1 MAESVVSSILRWLRA
16 GYPEGVPPKDY
27 YPLLALL
34 RDTLSNEEFED
45 IISRIESLDADPIRL
60 SDIRSA
66 IEHVTSEPPSDD
78 DVRAI
83 AARLAAVGWP
93 LSGGAR
99 RVAAEHAA
107 ENPVEAP
114 KPPQQNPVQRALAWL
129 RAGYPD
135 GIPSTDYVPIL
146 ALLRRR
152 LNDDEVREVA
162 DALIAQDIEQDGIVS
177 RVDAQV
183 LMTKVLGELPT
194 DDDLHRV
201 EKRLAESGW
210 NLV

>member
-1 MAESVVSSILRWLRA
+1 MADTVVSSILRWLRA

-34 RDTLSNEEFED
+34 RDTLSNEEFEE
-45 IISRIESLDADPIRL
+45 IITRIESMDAEPIRL
-60 SDIRSA
+60 RDIRAA
-66 IEHVTSEPPSDD
+66 IEHVTSDRPGDE
-78 DVRAI
+78 DVRAV

-99 RVAAEHAA
+99 RLAQEHAA
-107 ENPVEAP
+107 ENPVESPRAHL
-114 KPPQQNPVQRALAWL
+114 NPAQRALAWL

-135 GIPSTDYVPIL
+135 GIPETDYVPIL

-152 LNDDEVREVA
+152 LDDDAVREVA
-162 DALIAQDIEQDGIVS
+162 DALIAQDVEKDGVVS

-183 LMTKVLGELPT
+183 LMTKVLGGLPT
-194 DDDLHRV
+194 DDDLRRV

>member
-1 MAESVVSSILRWLRA
+1 MTDTVVSSILRWLRA

-34 RDTLSNEEFED
+34 RDTLSNEEFEE
-45 IISRIESLDADPIRL
+45 IISRIESLDADPIRVR
-60 SDIRSA
+60 DIRAA
-66 IEHVTSEPPSDD
+66 IEHVTSERPGDD
-78 DVRAI
+78 DVRAV

-99 RVAAEHAA
+99 KRAQEHAA
-107 ENPVEAP
+107 EIPAEPERAHA
-114 KPPQQNPVQRALAWL
+114 NPVQRALAWL

-135 GIPSTDYVPIL
+135 GIPETDYVPIL

-162 DALIAQDIEQDGIVS
+162 DALIAHDIEQDGVAS
-177 RVDAQV
+177 RVDARV
-183 LMTKVLGELPT
+183 LMTKILGELPS
-194 DDDLHRV
+194 DDDLRRV
-201 EKRLAESGW
+201 EARLAESGW

>member
-1 MAESVVSSILRWLRA
+1 MTDTVVSSILRWLRA

-34 RDTLSNEEFED
+34 RDTLSNEEFEE
-45 IISRIESLDADPIRL
+45 IISRIESLDADPIRVR
-60 SDIRSA
+60 DIRAA
-66 IEHVTSEPPSDD
+66 IEHVTSERPGDD
-78 DVRAI
+78 DVRAV

-99 RVAAEHAA
+99 KRAQEHAV
-107 ENPVEAP
+107 ENPAEPERAHA
-114 KPPQQNPVQRALAWL
+114 NPVQRALAWL

-135 GIPSTDYVPIL
+135 GIPETDYVPIL

-162 DALIAQDIEQDGIVS
+162 DALIAHDIEQDGVAS
-177 RVDAQV
+177 RVDARV
-183 LMTKVLGELPT
+183 LMTKILGELPS
-194 DDDLHRV
+194 DDDLRRV
-201 EKRLAESGW
+201 EARLAESGW

>member
-1 MAESVVSSILRWLRA
+1 MTDTVVSSILRWLRA

-34 RDTLSNEEFED
+34 RDTLSNEEFEE
-45 IISRIESLDADPIRL
+45 IISRIESLDADPIRVR
-60 SDIRSA
+60 DIRAA
-66 IEHVTSEPPSDD
+66 IEHVTSERPGDD
-78 DVRAI
+78 DVRAV

-99 RVAAEHAA
+99 KRAQEHAVVNPA
-107 ENPVEAP
+107 EPERAHA
-114 KPPQQNPVQRALAWL
+114 NPVQRALAWL

-135 GIPSTDYVPIL
+135 GIPETDYVPIL

-162 DALIAQDIEQDGIVS
+162 DALIAHDIEQDGVAS
-177 RVDAQV
+177 RVDARV
-183 LMTKVLGELPT
+183 LMTKILGELPS
-194 DDDLHRV
+194 DDDLRRV
-201 EKRLAESGW
+201 EARLAESGW

>member
-1 MAESVVSSILRWLRA
+1 MADTVVSSILRWLRA

-34 RDTLSNEEFED
+34 RDTLSNEEFEE
-45 IISRIESLDADPIRL
+45 IISRIESLDADPIRVR
-60 SDIRSA
+60 DIRAA
-66 IEHVTSEPPSDD
+66 IEHVTSERPGVD
-78 DVRAI
+78 DVRAV

-99 RVAAEHAA
+99 KRAQEHAV
-107 ENPVEAP
+107 ENPVEPERAHV
-114 KPPQQNPVQRALAWL
+114 NPVQRALAWL

-135 GIPSTDYVPIL
+135 GIPETDYVPIL

-152 LNDDEVREVA
+152 LNDDQVREVA
-162 DALIAQDIEQDGIVS
+162 DALIAHDIESDGVVS

-183 LMTKVLGELPT
+183 LMTKILGELPS
-194 DDDLHRV
+194 DDDLRRV
-201 EKRLAESGW
+201 EARLAESGW

>member
-1 MAESVVSSILRWLRA
+1 MADTVVSSILRWLRA

-34 RDTLSNEEFED
+34 RDTLSNEEFEE
-45 IISRIESLDADPIRL
+45 IISRIESLDADPIRVR
-60 SDIRSA
+60 DIRAA
-66 IEHVTSEPPSDD
+66 IEHVTSERPGDD
-78 DVRAI
+78 DVRAV

-99 RVAAEHAA
+99 RRAQEHAA
-107 ENPVEAP
+107 ENTPEPERPHA
-114 KPPQQNPVQRALAWL
+114 NPVQRALAWL

-135 GIPSTDYVPIL
+135 GIPETDYVPIL

-162 DALIAQDIEQDGIVS
+162 DALISHDIERDGVVS
-177 RVDAQV
+177 RVEAQV
-183 LMTKVLGELPT
+183 LMTKILGELPS

-201 EKRLAESGW
+201 EARLAESGW

>member
-1 MAESVVSSILRWLRA
+1 MPDSVVSSILRWLRA

-34 RDTLSNEEFED
+34 RDTLSREEFEEV
-45 IISRIESLDADPIRL
+45 ITRIESLDADPIRVR
-60 SDIRSA
+60 DIRAA
-66 IEHVTSEPPSDD
+66 IAHVTSERPGDD
-78 DVRAI
+78 DVRAV

-99 RVAAEHAA
+99 KRAQQHAA
-107 ENPVEAP
+107 EYPADPAPVHA
-114 KPPQQNPVQRALAWL
+114 NPVQRALAWL

-152 LNDDEVREVA
+152 LNDVEVREVA
-162 DALIAQDIEQDGIVS
+162 DALISHDIEEDGVVS
-177 RVDAQV
+177 RVEAQV
-183 LMTKVLGELPT
+183 LMTKILGELPS
-194 DDDLHRV
+194 DQDLHRV
-201 EKRLAESGW
+201 EARLAESGW

>member
-1 MAESVVSSILRWLRA
+1 MADTVVSSIIRWLRA

-34 RDTLSNEEFED
+34 RDTLSNEEFEE
-45 IISRIESLDADPIRL
+45 IITRIESMDAEPIRL
-60 SDIRSA
+60 RDIRAA
-66 IEHVTSEPPSDD
+66 IEHVTSDRPGDE
-78 DVRAI
+78 DVRAV

-99 RVAAEHAA
+99 RLAQEHAA
-107 ENPVEAP
+107 ENPVESP
-114 KPPQQNPVQRALAWL
+114 RTHLNPAQRALAWL

-135 GIPSTDYVPIL
+135 GIPETDYVPIL

-152 LNDDEVREVA
+152 LDDDAVREVA
-162 DALIAQDIEQDGIVS
+162 DALIAQDVEKDGVVS

-183 LMTKVLGELPT
+183 LMTKVLGGLPT
-194 DDDLHRV
+194 DDDLRRV

>member
-1 MAESVVSSILRWLRA
+1 MSESVVSSILRWLRA

-34 RDTLSNEEFED
+34 RDTLSNEEFEE

-60 SDIRSA
+60 RDIRAA
-66 IEHVTSEPPSDD
+66 IEHVTSERPGED

-99 RVAAEHAA
+99 RLAQEHAIENRAEHAPEHA
-107 ENPVEAP
+107 
-114 KPPQQNPVQRALAWL
+114 NPVQRALAWL
-129 RAGYPD
+129 RAGYPE
-135 GIPSTDYVPIL
+135 GIPATDYVPIL

-152 LNDDEVREVA
+152 LDDEEVREVA

-194 DDDLHRV
+194 DDDLRRV
-201 EKRLAESGW
+201 EARLAESGW

>member
-1 MAESVVSSILRWLRA
+1 MPDSVVSSILRWLRA

-34 RDTLSNEEFED
+34 RDTLSREEFEEV
-45 IISRIESLDADPIRL
+45 ITRIESLDADPIRVR
-60 SDIRSA
+60 DIRAA
-66 IEHVTSEPPSDD
+66 IEHVTSERPGDD
-78 DVRAI
+78 DVRAV

-99 RVAAEHAA
+99 KRAQQHAA
-107 ENPVEAP
+107 EYPVDPAP
-114 KPPQQNPVQRALAWL
+114 VRANPVQRALAWL

-162 DALIAQDIEQDGIVS
+162 DALISHDIEEDGVVS
-177 RVDAQV
+177 RVEAQV
-183 LMTKVLGELPT
+183 LMTKILGELPS
-194 DDDLHRV
+194 DEDLHRV
-201 EKRLAESGW
+201 EARLAESGW